1 MNFTFDSI
9 KNSLTNKLKEYSNW
23 KLEILNIGVYSSII
37 DIVSYILEKMGYY
50 VDFLFIETTFNAT
63 LRSSIVRLAKDHGYI
78 PLRKSGSIGYLLFG
92 TDETFLQNNLLY
104 TGEDYVINK
113 WTQFQNEAGDTT
125 FYCTQDVYFYKN
137 TYQKNSY
144 PVPNSQSLN
153 IDGGLETGIQINS
166 HGLSAGDL
174 VYITGSTFLNGIWTL
189 TNNTTLNRIVIPNVY
204 KEETFSGLEN
214 IKSGYAFIPI
224 KQGEPKIYNYL
235 ASGILNERIPLYSDS
250 IDQDNIEVFLIDDND
265 NLIYQIPIVEDL
277 YYVNQNN
284 TYTCEIENF
293 PDYSGIY
300 IKFGDNITSKELILN
315 DRIQVKYSVT
325 QGSTGNIR
333 SLNIITSISSSIT
346 NVQGISE
353 DVYVTNIESVI
364 GGTDLETLNQ
374 IKKQYARLYSSSK
387 QLTKREAWIG
397 AIEEKQYVYRAIVWT
412 ELDLGQLSL
421 NATVKQNLHYLSA
434 VNSEGNALT
443 PSQENDITNNI
454 LNLRKSP
461 TDIVSWQ
468 ALNKIKIKFSILAE
482 INNTI
487 NFLDMKNR
495 IITSLQ
501 NEYGILN
508 LEFAQNIFESN
519 YIRAIDLIQ
528 DVIRHETNAY
538 YVHENVEFLQSDTIP
553 IITTRTNSSLL
564 NEDKIIVVQDS
575 FELWIRRKINNVW
588 FEPLQIAYT
597 TGINVSGTNTFTNS
611 GTITYIGS
619 ETSTVN
625 YSCIDI
631 MNNEVPYVSSSGTTT
646 NASQNITNVVNI
658 ANIKAGMYASGINIT
673 SNSKVLSVSSNTN
686 TVVLDIPTNT
696 IGASGGNI
704 LFSWYPDPKST
715 FGTRNPDDTISKG
728 YLLYF
733 VYQTRDGNSNRIGDI
748 RLSSFNQI
756 LDFSEEMSE
765 FNFIYG
771 K

>member
-9 KNSLTNKLKEYSNW
+9 KVALTNKLKEYSNW
-23 KLEILNIGVYSSII
+23 KLEILNIGVYSTIL
-37 DIVSYILEKMGYY
+37 DVVSYILEKMAYY

-63 LRSSIVRLAKDHGYI
+63 LRSSIVRLARDHGYI
-78 PLRKSGSIGYLLFG
+78 PLRKSGSIGYLVFG

-104 TGEDYVINK
+104 SGQGYVINK
-113 WTQFQNEAGDTT
+113 WTQFQNDAGDTT
-125 FYCTQDVYFYKN
+125 FYCTEDTFFYQN
-137 TYQKNSY
+137 TYQKNLY

-153 IDGGLETGIQINS
+153 VNSGLETGIQINS
-166 HGLSAGDL
+166 HGLVAGDL
-174 VYITGSTFLNGIWTL
+174 VYITGTTNLNGIWAL
-189 TNNTTLNRIVIPNVY
+189 TSNTTLNRIVVPNVY

-224 KQGEPKIYNYL
+224 KQGEPKVYVYL
-235 ASGILNERIPLYSDS
+235 ASGTLNEEIPLYSDS
-250 IDQDNIEVFLIDDND
+250 IDQENIEVFLVDEND
-265 NLIYQIPIVEDL
+265 NVIYEIPIVEDL
-277 YYVNQNN
+277 YYVNQTN
-284 TYTCEIENF
+284 TYTCQIENF
-293 PDYSGIY
+293 SDYSGVY
-300 IKFGDNITSKELILN
+300 VKFGDNITSKQLVLN
-315 DRIQVKYSVT
+315 DRIQIKYSVT

-346 NVQGISE
+346 NVEGISE
-353 DVYVTNIESVI
+353 EVYVTNIESVV
-364 GGTDLETLNQ
+364 GGTDLETLDQ

-387 QLTKREAWIG
+387 QLTKREAWVG
-397 AIEEKQYVYRAIVWT
+397 AVEEKQYVYRAIVWT
-412 ELDLGQLSL
+412 ELDLGEISL

-434 VNSEGNALT
+434 VNSEGNSLT
-443 PSQENDITNNI
+443 PSQENDITTNI

-553 IITTRTNSSLL
+553 IITTKTNSSLL

-575 FELWIRRKINNVW
+575 FELWIRRKIDGVW
-588 FEPLQIAYT
+588 YDPLQIAYT
-597 TGINVSGTNTFTNS
+597 NGINVSGTNTFTNS
-611 GTITYIGS
+611 GTITYVGN

-631 MNNEVPYVSSSGTTT
+631 VNNVVPFVSSSGTTT
-646 NASQNITNVVNI
+646 NASQNITSVVNI
-658 ANIKAGMYASGINIT
+658 ANIKVGMYASGINIV

-733 VYQTRDGNSNRIGDI
+733 VYQTRDGNGDRIGDI

-756 LDFSEEMSE
+756 LDFSKEMSE